1 MEGKMT
7 KKQKSP
13 TRKAATQAD
22 FVLDYLLRCGAKG
35 ATNFEMMMK
44 LKICDVRKCISEINN
59 TADSK
64 YSIASEFETNEKSHS
79 RYKRYYAYER
89 KRTNKA
95 RKLKSAKKR

>member
-1 MEGKMT
+1 MT

-44 LKICDVRKCISEINN
+44 LKICME
-59 TADSK
+59 
-64 YSIASEFETNEKSHS
+64 
-79 RYKRYYAYER
+79 
-89 KRTNKA
+89 
-95 RKLKSAKKR
+95 